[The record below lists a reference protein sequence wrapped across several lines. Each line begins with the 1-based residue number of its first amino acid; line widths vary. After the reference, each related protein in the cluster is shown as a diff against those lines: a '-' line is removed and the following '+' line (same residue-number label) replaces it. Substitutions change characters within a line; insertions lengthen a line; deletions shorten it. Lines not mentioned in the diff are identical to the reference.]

1 MVRHST
7 FSPYT
12 VLTFSTSTSII
23 HRILSQSGGGRAIV
37 AYFYFDFR
45 DEKKK
50 HRHNLLRSLLVQ
62 FAAQSIPCCDIMSP
76 VYSAHGDG
84 KQPPSE
90 EVLMNCLKDMLSAS
104 PQHPMYIIMDAIDE
118 CSDASGVQSPR
129 AQVLSFIQELVEL
142 RHTNLYICLT
152 SRPEIDIR
160 KRLEPLTSLCLSLHD
175 QTGHR
180 EDITKYIKSE
190 ADRIAH
196 DKKWRDGDK
205 ELAIETLTEK
215 ADGM

>member
-1 MVRHST
+1 M
-7 FSPYT
+7 
-12 VLTFSTSTSII
+12 
-23 HRILSQSGGGRAIV
+23 

-50 HRHNLLRSLLVQ
+50 HRHNLLHSLLVQ
-62 FAAQSIPCCDIMSP
+62 FSAQSIPCCDIMSP
-76 VYSAHGDG
+76 VYSAHGNG
-84 KQPPSE
+84 KQPPSD

-118 CSDASGVQSPR
+118 CPDTSGVRSPR
-129 AQVLSFIQELVEL
+129 AQVLSFVQEIVEL
-142 RHTNLYICLT
+142 RHVNLHICLT

-160 KRLEPLTSLCLSLHD
+160 NRLEPLTSLRLSLHD

-180 EDITKYIKSE
+180 EDISHYIKSE
-190 ADRIAH
+190 VDYISH
-196 DKKWRDGDK
+196 DKRWRDGDK
-205 ELAIETLTEK
+205 ELVIETLMEK